1 MEALGD
7 DLSVTDRTPSGVVLH
22 GERKRRTG
30 SEPGDLLNH
39 EQSASRSRD
48 PHPIPDLA
56 LVYGPLGSSR
66 SPVLF
71 RTRHANRGTAAVHI
85 PSSPRRPHA
94 GPHLRSLPA
103 LTPHPST
110 SQTPFMKRASFIYTA
125 LDGSAPTP
133 CSTAPSLV

>member
-22 GERKRRTG
+22 GEGKRRTG

-39 EQSASRSRD
+39 KPSASRSRD
-48 PHPIPDLA
+48 PHSVPDLA

-71 RTRHANRGTAAVHI
+71 RTRHANRGTAASLSVL
-85 PSSPRRPHA
+85 PVLSRP
-94 GPHLRSLPA
+94 LPA
-103 LTPHPST
+103 ALTQVLISGLC
-110 SQTPFMKRASFIYTA
+110 RAYPASIH
-125 LDGSAPTP
+125 
-133 CSTAPSLV
+133 